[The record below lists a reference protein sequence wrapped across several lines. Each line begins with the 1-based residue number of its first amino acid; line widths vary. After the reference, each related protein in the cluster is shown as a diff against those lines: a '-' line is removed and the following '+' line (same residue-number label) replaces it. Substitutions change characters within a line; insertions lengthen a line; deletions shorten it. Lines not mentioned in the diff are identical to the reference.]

1 MLIKYVARLLKR
13 LLINHK
19 AKRIRGL
26 LGFSTYPLKIKKSL
40 HPNGKREGELRPP
53 SRVLRIDT

>member
-1 MLIKYVARLLKR
+1 MLIKYVARLFKR
-13 LLINHK
+13 LLINYK

-40 HPNGKREGELRPP
+40 RPNGKRERDSDPP
-53 SRVLRIDT
+53 QGF